1 MLDLAIVTVPFKVK
15 DKLRDNLRQLFASQG
30 DLNFAVWAVDNNSGD
45 GTVEMLQQEFPQV
58 HLIANP
64 DNRGFAKA
72 NNQALRA
79 IRARYILL
87 LNPDMLVE
95 PDTLVKMLAWADANP
110 QATVMGCHLVT
121 ETGETLLHVRRFP
134 TLWNQLA
141 IVLKLPH
148 FLPHI
153 LDKYLRT
160 DFDYSQA
167 APVDSIRGGF
177 FWIRA
182 DANGQ
187 VPLLDERYFIWF
199 EEVDYCRQT
208 KLSGG
213 QVWYTPAANCLD
225 YVGQSFKQVK
235 RGRTQTY
242 FRQSMIKYFAKWE
255 PRWQSYLLRLAWP
268 IGASLAIIGE
278 KLNWQGRAKT

>member
-1 MLDLAIVTVPFKVK
+1 MM
-15 DKLRDNLRQLFASQG
+15 
-30 DLNFAVWAVDNNSGD
+30 VWV
-45 GTVEMLQQEFPQV
+45 
-58 HLIANP
+58 
-64 DNRGFAKA
+64 
-72 NNQALRA
+72 
-79 IRARYILL
+79 
-87 LNPDMLVE
+87 
-95 PDTLVKMLAWADANP
+95 DANP
-110 QATVMGCHLVT
+110 QATVTGCHLVT

-134 TLWNQLA
+134 TLIDQLA

-148 FLPHI
+148 FFPHI
-153 LDKYLRT
+153 LDQYLRA

-167 APVDSIRGGF
+167 AAVDSVRGGF

-182 DANGQ
+182 DEHGQ

-199 EEVDYCRQT
+199 EEVDYCRQI

-242 FRQSMIKYFAKWE
+242 FRQSMIKYFTKWH
-255 PRWQSYLLRLAWP
+255 PRWQAWLLRLAWP
-268 IGASLAIIGE
+268 IGTSLAIIGE
-278 KLNWQGRAKT
+278 KLNWRGRAKT